1 MNMKISNLQQF
12 HEKNQ
17 LIILNVENQ
26 VFWFFLK
33 TICNVYFIFIKHK
46 NTKYIHKHNITQ
58 KIYETKKEK
67 NTYIKLQIF

>member
-26 VFWFFLK
+26 VFLFFLK

-46 NTKYIHKHNITQ
+46 NTKYIYKQYYTENLW
-58 KIYETKKEK
+58 
-67 NTYIKLQIF
+67 N